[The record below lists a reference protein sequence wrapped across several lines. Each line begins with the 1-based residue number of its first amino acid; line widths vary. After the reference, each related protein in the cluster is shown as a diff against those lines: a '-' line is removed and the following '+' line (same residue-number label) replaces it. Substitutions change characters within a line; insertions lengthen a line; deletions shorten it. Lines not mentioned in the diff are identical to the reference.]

1 MAASPGFRSFCT
13 WLFAAVWTGRG
24 ALVTDSVAPT
34 PYIEN
39 LETFVYKKMRCEGCD
54 MSEP

>member
-24 ALVTDSVAPT
+24 ALVTDSMAPT